1 MEDEG
6 KQLLLTSILTLGNDY
21 VEISRESNNLFE
33 LPDLRHL
40 LGDKRKER
48 LDDFQSFLESALLTM
63 IVGLG
68 ANSSVMI

>member
-21 VEISRESNNLFE
+21 VEISHESNNLFE

-40 LGDKRKER
+40 PGNERKER